1 MSDVRL
7 VNVIPVV
14 NGWKAASLK
23 SKGEA
28 QTLMASGNI
37 TDYNAGL
44 VKNAAADLVAGM
56 AEDLLK
62 APVID
67 PETLRPMA
75 HWDGQYDG
83 YYDGEP
89 VVRCKDC
96 EHFKN
101 YGKTSLLA
109 DGKNIKAG
117 WCYRRIRY
125 DEEYRMPP
133 DGFCSYGKRRNGGN
147 GNAKN

>member
-1 MSDVRL
+1 MSDIRL

-37 TDYNAGL
+37 PDYNAGL

-67 PETLRPMA
+67 PETLRPPPHYSPGGMPHA
-75 HWDGQYDG
+75 AGASRTPPLCHAFYATFRLQIPTMWYT
-83 YYDGEP
+83 E
-89 VVRCKDC
+89 R
-96 EHFKN
+96 
-101 YGKTSLLA
+101 KTL
-109 DGKNIKAG
+109 G
-117 WCYRRIRY
+117 
-125 DEEYRMPP
+125 
-133 DGFCSYGKRRNGGN
+133 GFHP
-147 GNAKN
+147 

>member
-37 TDYNAGL
+37 PDYNAGL

-67 PETLRPMA
+67 PETLRPVG
-75 HWDGQYDG
+75 HWEVGGVD
-83 YYDGEP
+83 P
-89 VVRCKDC
+89 VSNVVGNWKCSVC
-96 EHFKN
+96 H
-101 YGKTSLLA
+101 GTSLKDSA
-109 DGKNIKAG
+109 FCPNCGAKMEDATGNI
-117 WCYRRIRY
+117 
-125 DEEYRMPP
+125 E
-133 DGFCSYGKRRNGGN
+133 
-147 GNAKN
+147 